1 MELLKRVIIGVIFI
15 PLILAIFYIGG
26 VALSSFLGLVVLIQM
41 YELREML
48 IKKGITI
55 PVIMLPFSILVFI
68 SSTYFNLNLV
78 IASLFLIFIFV
89 LGNDLFKNKL
99 EGTLSR
105 VSSSIFSVIYT
116 AVFLSTIYRIRMMEK
131 GAYLILSLI
140 VLIWITDTFA
150 YFAGKGFGK
159 YRGLFKASPKKSLE
173 GFIAGVVFA
182 FLGTFVIAQYVE
194 FTLAQTLSVA
204 ISAGI
209 FGQLGDLFESMIKRD
224 MGVKDSSSILPGH
237 GGVLDRFDSL
247 LVAAPVFYL
256 LLIFIK

>member
-1 MELLKRVIIGVIFI
+1 MELIKRIIIGVIFI

-26 VALSSFLGLVVLIQM
+26 IALSSFLGLVVFIQM

-55 PVIMLPFSILVFI
+55 PILILPISIVVFITSVYCGLHKILASIFLVFI
-68 SSTYFNLNLV
+68 L
-78 IASLFLIFIFV
+78 V

-116 AVFLSTIYRIRMMEK
+116 AFFLSTIYRIRMMEK

-182 FLGTFVIAQYVE
+182 FLGAVVISRFVE

-209 FGQLGDLFESMIKRD
+209 FGQIGDLFESIIKRD
-224 MGVKDSSSILPGH
+224 VGVKDSSSMIPGH